1 MIAAVTARRPGVSIS
16 FVEAEP
22 PEAIAAVREN
32 RADIA
37 LTYSYPGDRREH
49 LESAASGLSSR
60 LIGDDDTVVVVPTGH
75 PAAAHDP
82 IDLSQLAGERWI
94 AGCPQCRGHLLE
106 ACGRAGFTPDIA
118 FETDNFIAVEN
129 LVAQGVGMAIL
140 PRMAVAS
147 LPMLAGI
154 AAPRLPAAEARTLH
168 VVTARGAEHVPAVGA
183 ALEVMGEVLA
193 DHLGTR
199 EATPPAGRIEGMSA
213 TPDPRTTTATGADVR
228 VRFCPSPTGLPHVGL
243 IRTVLFNWAYARHN
257 GGKLVFRIED
267 TDAAR
272 DSEESYQQLLEALR
286 WMNIDWDEGVE
297 VGGPHAPYRQSQ
309 RHEIYREVLDKLIAA
324 GRCTRATRPPKR
336 STRATRPTAARSSSA
351 TTTSTATSRTSRRP
365 PSAPRVA
372 SPRGACACPTR
383 TSPSST
389 SSAARS
395 PSRPGRSPT
404 S

>member
-1 MIAAVTARRPGVSIS
+1 MAMPEIDDSLDANALRVVKAIADTGSITAAARILGYSQPAVSQQLRRLERRAGMPIVERVGRGVRLTEAGSILARHAAAVTTALDAAAGDLAELRGLRAGRVRIAAFPSASSTVVPRVIAAVTARRPGVSIS

-22 PEAIAAVREN
+22 PDAITAVREN

-60 LIGDDDTVVVVPTGH
+60 VIGDDDTVVVVPTDH

-147 LPMLAGI
+147 LPMLSGI
-154 AAPRLPAAEARTLH
+154 AAPRLPSAEARTLH

-193 DHLGTR
+193 DHLRHSGS
-199 EATPPAGRIEGMSA
+199 ESA
-213 TPDPRTTTATGADVR
+213 
-228 VRFCPSPTGLPHVGL
+228 
-243 IRTVLFNWAYARHN
+243 
-257 GGKLVFRIED
+257 
-267 TDAAR
+267 
-272 DSEESYQQLLEALR
+272 
-286 WMNIDWDEGVE
+286 
-297 VGGPHAPYRQSQ
+297 
-309 RHEIYREVLDKLIAA
+309 
-324 GRCTRATRPPKR
+324 
-336 STRATRPTAARSSSA
+336 
-351 TTTSTATSRTSRRP
+351 RR
-365 PSAPRVA
+365 
-372 SPRGACACPTR
+372 
-383 TSPSST
+383 
-389 SSAARS
+389 
-395 PSRPGRSPT
+395 
-404 S
+404 